1 MLFVSRRTFLLAA
14 SPALLALGWLAVRRA
29 ARPPVTVPEAE
40 RLRGVT
46 VSCQTS
52 GWEWGDPAMA
62 RTMDDLRG
70 LGANAISFHPY
81 ARISADGHVRWR
93 QEERPPSIVNPL
105 AWAHERGM
113 TAMLVPHIAY
123 WGSPF
128 RWRGD
133 IDFATDEAWDRF
145 FADYEEWIVALARLA
160 EEGRAPLFCVGLEY
174 THAQRFDARWRRI
187 IAAVRSVYHGRLTY
201 GANWHEV
208 DAVPFWDALD
218 HVGVLAYFPLSD
230 APNPTSAQL
239 DAGWARRERELAA
252 VSARTG
258 KSVLF
263 VEMGYDI
270 RDDAAARPWA
280 DDGSASPLARDIQCR
295 CLAAG
300 LRTVGRAPWLA
311 GVFLWKWFPDLPGHH
326 RETFDLRAPETR
338 EVIRAAWLPRPD
350 PAGS

>member
-1 MLFVSRRTFLLAA
+1 MPPVSRRAFLLAT
-14 SPALLALGWLAVRRA
+14 SPALLGLGWVAWRQNAPR
-29 ARPPVTVPEAE
+29 PVTVPAAE

-70 LGANAISFHPY
+70 LGANAIAFHPY
-81 ARISADGHVRWR
+81 ARISADGQVSWP
-93 QEERPPSIVNPL
+93 QEEHPASIVNPL

-113 TAMLVPHIAY
+113 TAMIVPHIAY

-128 RWRGD
+128 QWRGE
-133 IDFATDEAWDRF
+133 IDFAADAVWERF
-145 FADYEEWIVALARLA
+145 FADYERWIVALARLA
-160 EEGRAPLFCVGLEY
+160 EEGRAPLFCIGLEY
-174 THAQRFDARWRRI
+174 THAQKFDTRWRRI

-201 GANWHEV
+201 GANWNEV
-208 DAVPFWDALD
+208 EAVPFWDALD
-218 HVGVLAYFPLSD
+218 HVGVLAYFPICD

-239 DAGWARRERELAA
+239 DAGWARREKELAA

-263 VEMGYDI
+263 VELGYDAH
-270 RDDAAARPWA
+270 DDAAAHPWA
-280 DDGSASPLARDIQCR
+280 DHGPVTTQSRDLQCR

-300 LRTVGRAPWLA
+300 LRTVDRAPWLA

-326 RETFDLRAPETR
+326 RESFDLRAPETR
-338 EVIRAAWLPRPD
+338 AVIRAAWSPT
-350 PAGS
+350 